1 MNFPSIP
8 FLQKVY
14 AKRFSFFR
22 AQLQKYPW
30 PKPTCRSIGRIVF
43 NRLCLIN
50 IGVLSLLTGNAQFYY
65 TDIVLASR
73 NTEQLKLYKANQ
85 VREIKL
91 ISYEATGERSENF
104 AGEVSVDAAYSKTTT
119 YTSAPAS
126 GASWLTTF
134 YLPDGKPVKSVDSSA
149 ENVHTSTYTYNE
161 NGMLTSAHS
170 ISATAKGKD
179 QQSESHIWLYDA
191 HNKPQKMLWIK
202 NGNDTSIVQFKTDE
216 TGNVTEE
223 EVFYKGSS
231 KNTTYY
237 YYDKENR
244 MTDIVRYNDRLKKL
258 MPDNIFEYN
267 DRGGISQMISVQN
280 GSDYLIW
287 KYEYNDKGLRIRE
300 LCYNKQ
306 KQLLGRIEYQY

>member
-244 MTDIVRYNDRLKKL
+244 MTDIVRYNDRLK
-258 MPDNIFEYN
+258 N
-267 DRGGISQMISVQN
+267 
-280 GSDYLIW
+280 
-287 KYEYNDKGLRIRE
+287 
-300 LCYNKQ
+300 
-306 KQLLGRIEYQY
+306 